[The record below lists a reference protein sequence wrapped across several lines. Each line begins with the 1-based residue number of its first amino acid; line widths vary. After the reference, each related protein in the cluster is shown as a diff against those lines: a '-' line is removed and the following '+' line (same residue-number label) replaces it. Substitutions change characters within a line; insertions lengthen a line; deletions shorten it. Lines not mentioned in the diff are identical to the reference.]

1 MVGSTMNTRDRRRV
15 KQIITD
21 IEAIEAGGSH
31 GQLPIVWDKARG
43 AAVWDLFGNYFIDFT
58 STIFVTNCGHG
69 AVTVALRE
77 QSKRLIHSYTFATV
91 AKLSFLRTFKKFLP
105 GQCERI
111 FLASAGSEV
120 TSWAVN
126 LMRDYKK
133 GGIIVHIDGAFH
145 GKTGSVAKLQNS
157 ELTLPFLDESVVWED
172 IVKELYQNEPNISG
186 IMIES
191 YQGWSGKF
199 MDPKLVQQLC
209 AWAQTRDIPVCFDEI
224 QGGFYRTGYK
234 FAYQWYGVEP
244 DLICMGKGLGGGLPI
259 SALAGREKYF
269 NVKGLSSTHS
279 GNPLCC
285 AGAEAALK
293 VYNNLNTPKN
303 QPDFIKR
310 IKYFELQLN
319 TIQEQHP
326 DLIRKVNCHGFL
338 AGLICPTR
346 EIADAICNKCIEH
359 RLLVVRTGRESIKLG
374 PPLVITEK
382 ELIKGMAKLAVAVS
396 EVANDSKY

>member
-1 MVGSTMNTRDRRRV
+1 MSIRETRRTRQV
-15 KQIITD
+15 LTD
-21 IEAIEAGGSH
+21 IEAIEAGGNH
-31 GQLPIVWDKARG
+31 GQLPVVWDKAKG
-43 AAVWDLFGNYFIDFT
+43 AAVWDIFGNYYIDFT

-69 AVTVALRE
+69 AVSAALRE
-77 QSKRLIHSYTFATV
+77 QSRKLLHSYTFPTL
-91 AKLSFLRTFKKFLP
+91 AKLSFLREFKRFLP
-105 GQCERI
+105 PQCERI

-126 LMRDYKK
+126 LMRSYKK

-145 GKTGSVAKLQNS
+145 GKTGSIAKLQNS
-157 ELTLPFLDESVVWED
+157 ELTLPFLDESVVWDD

-186 IMIES
+186 LMIES

-199 MDPKLVQQLC
+199 MDPKLVQQLV

-234 FAYQWYGVEP
+234 FAYEWYGVQP

-259 SALAGREKYF
+259 SALVGGEKYF
-269 NVKGLSSTHS
+269 NVPGLSSTHS

-293 VYNNLNTPKN
+293 VYRSITTPKYY
-303 QPDFIKR
+303 PDLIKR
-310 IKYFELQLN
+310 IEYFEAQLN
-319 TIQEQHP
+319 MIQQQHP
-326 DLIRKVNCHGFL
+326 EIIKHINCHGFL
-338 AGLICPTR
+338 AGLICPSK
-346 EIADAICNKCIEH
+346 EIADKVCDKCLGQ

-382 ELIKGMAKLAVAVS
+382 ELIKGMARLAVAVS
-396 EVANDSKY
+396 EVSNDK